1 MRPAITSELGSVDNA
16 SQAASKNGNAN
27 SIRKDLSG
35 DAEKLLARIDELSDD
50 DVDLLLRQALAETG
64 DN

>member
-1 MRPAITSELGSVDNA
+1 MPPIKRELGSVNNA
-16 SQAASKNGNAN
+16 FETRSKNNNAN
-27 SIRKDLSG
+27 TITKGPYG